1 MNITKEDKEYLHET
15 FISRKECSECTA
27 KIRKE
32 LADGETAFATIKQ
45 DLSYIKEKL
54 DKKSR
59 FSSATASSVIQAVC
73 AVLVAYMA
81 TKLGLQ

>member
-1 MNITKEDKEYLHET
+1 MNLSTEDKEYLHAT
-15 FISRKECSECTA
+15 FVSRTACNECTT

-32 LADGETAFATIKQ
+32 LADGATSFATIKQ
-45 DLSYIKEKL
+45 DLNYIKEKL
-54 DKKSR
+54 DKKSK

-81 TKLGLQ
+81 AKLGLQ

>member
-1 MNITKEDKEYLHET
+1 MNFTQEDKEYLHAT
-15 FISRKECSECTA
+15 FVSRHDCNECTT

-32 LADGETAFATIKQ
+32 LADGATSFATIKQ
-45 DLSYIKEKL
+45 DLNYIKEKL

-59 FSSATASSVIQAVC
+59 FNSAAVTSVIQAVC

-81 TKLGLQ
+81 AKLGLQ

>member
-1 MNITKEDKEYLHET
+1 MNLTSEDKEYLHAT
-15 FISRKECSECTA
+15 FVLRTECNECTT

-32 LADGETAFATIKQ
+32 LAEGATSFATIKQ
-45 DLSYIKEKL
+45 DLNYIKEKL

-59 FSSATASSVIQAVC
+59 FNSATASSVIQAVC

-81 TKLGLQ
+81 AQLGLQ